1 MGECPKHSQI
11 LWNPYRNPK
20 ISGQKIIRERLIRVP
35 RCYLCFV
42 FFDLWPSPKA
52 DGHYML
58 SHWNPFPPLTSCP
71 QPSAWTNQR
80 KNTDITDFTRIGLH
94 GFFFLWYYFANE
106 SSIRFGFCRIWSTMV
121 LAASRRH
128 QPMISANEHQPPL
141 VLPRRGDAGY
151 SVCRRTVDVL
161 VYQSLPY
168 GGG

>member
-80 KNTDITDFTRIGLH
+80 KNTDITDFARIGLH
-94 GFFFLWYYFANE
+94 GFFLWYYFANE
-106 SSIRFGFCRIWSTMV
+106 SWIRLGFFRIWSTMV

-128 QPMISANEHQPPL
+128 QPM
-141 VLPRRGDAGY
+141 VLPMNI
-151 SVCRRTVDVL
+151 SPL
-161 VYQSLPY
+161 SFSNPS
-168 GGG
+168 

>member
-58 SHWNPFPPLTSCP
+58 SHWNPFHPLTSCP

-80 KNTDITDFTRIGLH
+80 KNTDITDFARIGLH
-94 GFFFLWYYFANE
+94 GFFSLILFCQWVLDSVGIFPDLEHYGARCFQTTSAN
-106 SSIRFGFCRIWSTMV
+106 GF
-121 LAASRRH
+121 
-128 QPMISANEHQPPL
+128 ANEHQPPL
-141 VLPRRGDAGY
+141 VLKPILTFPKGRDKLLCFVKDFR
-151 SVCRRTVDVL
+151 
-161 VYQSLPY
+161 
-168 GGG
+168 